1 MVWLHYT
8 LKQIVL
14 FLIEPDDDNMPPAKE
29 VEEEEEQDKGEKGT
43 FNDFDHMCSIK
54 RLISDAAT
62 HVKISFQFGV
72 LFPDP
77 LQPSHL
83 DHFCLTLSIFSF
95 KC

>member
-1 MVWLHYT
+1 MVCLHYT

-54 RLISDAAT
+54 RLISDAVT
-62 HVKISFQFGV
+62 LLKFPFSLGYFFPILYNPPIRTISV
-72 LFPDP
+72 
-77 LQPSHL
+77 
-83 DHFCLTLSIFSF
+83 
-95 KC
+95 